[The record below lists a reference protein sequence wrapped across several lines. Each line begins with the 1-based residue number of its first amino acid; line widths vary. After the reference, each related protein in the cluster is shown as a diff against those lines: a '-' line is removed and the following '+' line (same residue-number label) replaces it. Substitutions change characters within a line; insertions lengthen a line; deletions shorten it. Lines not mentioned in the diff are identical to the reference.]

1 MITLK
6 SLLLIVIFSAVY
18 AQTCHYSC
26 QTCNTVDY
34 YQCTVCKS
42 NRGNSGV
49 PIYGMCYCST
59 DSDEDANGNCQQL
72 NSYNSSNKSLIL
84 AFIIITIILSS
95 FAIFIKGM
103 KYFLYKTI
111 EDVQ

>member
-1 MITLK
+1 MKTLK
-6 SLLLIVIFSAVY
+6 FLIIAVIISISY
-18 AQTCHYSC
+18 TQTCHYSC

-34 YQCTVCKS
+34 YQCTVCKP

-59 DSDEDANGNCQQL
+59 DSDEDSNGNCQSL
-72 NSYNSSNKSLIL
+72 NSYNSSNKGLIL

-95 FAIFIKGM
+95 FAIFAKGM